1 MQPESPTFP
10 HTLAQWVYTAIA
22 AFLLYGGG
30 LITAWFRRKHGPAEV
45 RKIDAETRQIHTSSD
60 VSFGGLTLET
70 FREIQ
75 SVIQKAEARRE
86 EWLAR
91 EEQMRNQ
98 IMFWRNKAEE
108 LDGELIDERYQH
120 AQTQTRLSMKTGD
133 LEKALGLLKTKHI
146 SFSEADHP
154 REAPDQH

>member
-1 MQPESPTFP
+1 MQPESPAIP
-10 HTLAQWVYTAIA
+10 HTWSQWVYAALAAI
-22 AFLLYGGG
+22 LLYGGG
-30 LITAWFRRKHGPAEV
+30 LITAWFKRKHGPAEV
-45 RKIDAETRQIHTSSD
+45 RKIDAETRSIHTTSD

-75 SVIQKAEARRE
+75 AVIQKAELRRE
-86 EWLAR
+86 EWFAR
-91 EEQMRNQ
+91 EEQMRTQ
-98 IMFWRNKAEE
+98 ILFWRNKAEE

-120 AQTQTRLSMKTGD
+120 EQTKTRLKMKAGD

-154 REAPDQH
+154 REISD